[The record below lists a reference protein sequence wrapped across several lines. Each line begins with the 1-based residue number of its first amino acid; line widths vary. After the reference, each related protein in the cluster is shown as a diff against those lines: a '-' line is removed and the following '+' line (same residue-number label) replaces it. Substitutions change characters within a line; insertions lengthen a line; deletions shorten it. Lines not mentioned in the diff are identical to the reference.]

1 MKEIAFSEALAPSP
15 EPKRRNGSEGVR
27 RTVDKRRGI
36 LKTVTAV
43 LAVLVLLI
51 MGYRAG
57 RWLETRDAKP
67 EPRGDAQARLSYEP
81 TIEVDGVAYR
91 QRKNVTAILFMGI
104 DRGGDAPGSGYRN
117 GGQADF
123 LELVVVDDAN
133 KTLTRL
139 QIDRDTMTP
148 VTVLGVLGNRS
159 SVRTLQISLSHG
171 FGDGG
176 AQSCELTV
184 EAVSNLLM
192 GAPIDEYVAMNMD
205 GISVLNDAV
214 GGVTV
219 TLEDDFSALDASMTP
234 GTTLTLRG
242 EQAEL
247 FVRGRMSIGVGTN
260 EARMARQQVYLS
272 ELAGLLREQIH
283 ADKAFVGQLYDA
295 LQPYMVTSMS
305 RGLMINKAWGAR
317 DYTST
322 VVKLEGRHEVDT
334 DGFMQFFADEQMLR
348 KTVLELFYQKVE

>member
-1 MKEIAFSEALAPSP
+1 M
-15 EPKRRNGSEGVR
+15 NW
-27 RTVDKRRGI
+27 TVDRRRGI
-36 LKTVTAV
+36 LKMVIAV
-43 LAVLVLLI
+43 FAVLVLLAG
-51 MGYRAG
+51 GYRVG
-57 RWLETRDAKP
+57 RWLETRNARP
-67 EPRGDAQARLSYEP
+67 EPRGDVQARLRCEP
-81 TIEVDGVAYR
+81 TIEVDGVTYR
-91 QRKNVTAILFMGI
+91 QRRDVTAILFMGI
-104 DRGGDAPGSGYRN
+104 DRIGDAAVSGYRS

-123 LELVVVDDAN
+123 LELVVVDDTN
-133 KTLTRL
+133 KTVTRL

-148 VTVLGVLGNRS
+148 VTVLDVLGNRAC
-159 SVRTLQISLSHG
+159 VRMLQIGMSHG

-176 AQSCELTV
+176 AQSSELTV

-192 GAPIDEYVAMNMD
+192 GAPIDEYAAMNMD

-242 EQAEL
+242 KQAEL
-247 FVRGRMSIGVGTN
+247 FVRGRMSIGEGTN

-272 ELAGLLREQIH
+272 ELAGMLRARIH